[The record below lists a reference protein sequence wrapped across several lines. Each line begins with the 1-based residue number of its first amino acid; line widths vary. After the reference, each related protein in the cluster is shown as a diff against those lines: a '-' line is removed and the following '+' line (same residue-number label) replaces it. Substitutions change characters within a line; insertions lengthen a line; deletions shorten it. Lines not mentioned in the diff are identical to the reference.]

1 MTRFFGAGDNEEVFK
16 EPCYLSD
23 YLLFTGVVLE
33 DNKGHKVTCVERVSQ
48 MVFEAFKEG
57 LLDMFISFYAQL
69 VFIVVVGRFELINE
83 MVHDAWSV
91 ATVLETA
98 WGYHKS
104 LLPFSK
110 IPKEVQGL
118 DTTYTK
124 ELNEVVSYLVVLD
137 KFIRG

>member
-1 MTRFFGAGDNEEVFK
+1 M
-16 EPCYLSD
+16 
-23 YLLFTGVVLE
+23 
-33 DNKGHKVTCVERVSQ
+33 
-48 MVFEAFKEG
+48 
-57 LLDMFISFYAQL
+57 
-69 VFIVVVGRFELINE
+69 
-83 MVHDAWSV
+83 

-118 DTTYTK
+118 DTPYTK

-137 KFIRG
+137 EFIRG

>member
-1 MTRFFGAGDNEEVFK
+1 
-16 EPCYLSD
+16 
-23 YLLFTGVVLE
+23 
-33 DNKGHKVTCVERVSQ
+33 

-69 VFIVVVGRFELINE
+69 VFIVVVGSFELTNE